1 MKKRLF
7 VFISLIFTLAI
18 CSSGCASYKLG
29 STLDPELADVFV
41 PTVRNTINQTGI
53 EATVTAALISEIQ
66 REGTMRISTKEK
78 ATTILE
84 VEVIDYKQDTLRYY
98 RDDLDRAAEYSM
110 TIKAK
115 ITFRK
120 LNETGEDAIITTGIY
135 EGYDTFINE
144 ADTIAA
150 KQKCLPQAS
159 KKLAEQIVEDCVNAW

>member
-41 PTVRNTINQTGI
+41 PTVRNTINQIDI
-53 EATVTAALISEIQ
+53 EPVVTSALISEIQ
-66 REGTMRISTKEK
+66 REGTMNISTKDK

-84 VEVIDYKQDTLRYY
+84 VEVTGYKQGTLRH
-98 RDDLDRAAEYSM
+98 RRNDLGRAAEYTM
-110 TIKAK
+110 TLTAK
-115 ITFRK
+115 VTFKK
-120 LNETGEDAIITTGIY
+120 LNETNENAIITSGTY
-135 EGYDTFINE
+135 SANDTFLSGQDAI
-144 ADTIAA
+144 TA
-150 KQKCLPQAS
+150 KRNCLSQVS